1 MPPGRSVLLIGDIT
15 HCKKE
20 WQDFSQLATLKEFPT
35 GSRQEFLANCKSGR
49 YDDVIAIYRSNVST
63 AITGPFDAE
72 LVKALPNSLA
82 YICHNGAGYD
92 NIDTTACS
100 ERGIRVS
107 STPIAVNN
115 ATADITMFLMLGALR
130 QAYVPISAIRA
141 GQWQGR
147 TKLGHDP
154 QMKVLGILGMGGI
167 GREVSR
173 RAKVFGMRVIYHNR
187 NRLSPA
193 LEEGACYVSFD
204 QLLAQSDV
212 LSLNLSLNATTRH
225 IISHREFAKMK
236 DGAVIVNTAR
246 GALIDEKA
254 LVSALKSGKV
264 SSAGLDVYENEPC
277 IEPELLDNPKV
288 MLLPHI
294 GTATYE
300 TQKEMELLVL
310 ENLRSCLQ
318 SGKLIT
324 PIPEQR
330 DAWKSQAGT
339 GISNCNGNNNGTN
352 GRPNNGRNGHNGHV
366 FHGHI

>member
-1 MPPGRSVLLIGDIT
+1 MPSARSILLIGGIV
-15 HCKKE
+15 HCRKE
-20 WQDFSQLATLKEFPT
+20 WEEFAPLATLKEFPT
-35 GSRQEFLANCKSGR
+35 GTRQEFLANCKNGK
-49 YDDVIAIYRSNVST
+49 YDDVVAIYRSNVST

-72 LVKALPNSLA
+72 LVKVLPKSLA

-100 ERGIRVS
+100 EKGIRVS
-107 STPIAVNN
+107 CTPIAVNN
-115 ATADITMFLMLGALR
+115 ATADITIFLMLGALR

-141 GQWQGR
+141 GQWQGK

-187 NRLSPA
+187 NRLAPE
-193 LEEGACYVSFD
+193 LEEGASYVSFD
-204 QLLAQSDV
+204 QLLSQSDV
-212 LSLNLSLNATTRH
+212 LSLNLSLNPTTRH

-264 SSAGLDVYENEPC
+264 SSAGLDVYESEPSV
-277 IEPELLDNPKV
+277 EPELLENPKV

-310 ENLRSCLQ
+310 ENVRSCLQ

-330 DAWKSQAGT
+330 DAWKSQANAT
-339 GISNCNGNNNGTN
+339 NGNGNGSSNGTN
-352 GRPNNGRNGHNGHV
+352 GTSGRQNGRNGHV
-366 FHGHI
+366 LHGHI

>member
-1 MPPGRSVLLIGDIT
+1 MQSARSILLIGGIA
-15 HCKKE
+15 HCRKE
-20 WQDFSQLATLKEFPT
+20 WESFAQFATLKEFPT
-35 GSRQEFLANCKSGR
+35 GTRQEFLENCKNGK
-49 YDDVIAIYRSNVST
+49 YDDVVAVYRSNVST
-63 AITGPFDAE
+63 AITGPFDEE
-72 LVKALPNSLA
+72 LVKALPKSLT

-92 NIDTTACS
+92 NIDTTACT
-100 ERGIRVS
+100 EKGIRVS

-115 ATADITMFLMLGALR
+115 ATADITIFLMLGALR

-141 GQWQGR
+141 GQWQGK

-167 GREVSR
+167 GREVAR

-193 LEEGACYVSFD
+193 LEEGASYVSFD

-212 LSLNLSLNATTRH
+212 LSLNLSLNASTRH

-264 SSAGLDVYENEPC
+264 SSAGLDVYENEPS
-277 IEPELLDNPKV
+277 IEPELLGNPKV

-300 TQKEMELLVL
+300 TQKEMEMLVL

-330 DAWKSQAGT
+330 DAWKSQAN
-339 GISNCNGNNNGTN
+339 SNALHGNGTN
-352 GRPNNGRNGHNGHV
+352 GRQHGRNGHNGHV